1 MAEPPVEMSSTKE
14 FQLPL
19 LIIMVVDVPI
29 LLVLFILFV
38 RISNKFPI
46 NKRVSKSVIFS
57 SGWTILTIIILLIP
71 GVWCWLMIWTRW
83 MSYTVANGIILRA
96 LNAWMIAQHQARLRD
111 SRKNIRIKFC
121 SPLLAKSPLALH
133 IISGVLNFLIF
144 LPISFINEL
153 YAVKADSC
161 NPAFWNKSWLALDT
175 MYILTLIGLGILLTF
190 TKTAESLSMRTEL
203 HGIIFFMVSCMIV
216 VFAVPKFGQL
226 DSSLALVFMAV
237 SNTLYLTICF
247 LITIVTPLVIYYR
260 RLYRIR
266 RVLGNNKESEHIMD
280 SSENFQQIL
289 YNKDLYAELENF
301 MALEFCLENLK
312 FWEAVNLFRSVKE
325 ERLSTE
331 ARRIFKK
338 FISKYATSSVEI
350 TAAERKA
357 IQQQIAD
364 DTCTRSTFDAAQL
377 QVFEWMKWNVYL
389 TFLDSRSRVHGRPAL

>member
-1 MAEPPVEMSSTKE
+1 MTLTQNDLK
-14 FQLPL
+14 LL
-19 LIIMVVDVPI
+19 LIMLVDVPI

-46 NKRVSKSVIFS
+46 NKRVSRSVIFS
-57 SGWTILTIIILLIP
+57 SGWTIVTIIIILSP
-71 GVWCWLMIWTRW
+71 DVKCWLVVWTRW

-111 SRKNIRIKFC
+111 SRKIIRLRFC

-133 IISGVLNFLIF
+133 IVSGVLNFLIF
-144 LPISFINEL
+144 LPISFTSGIYNDCGM
-153 YAVKADSC
+153 AV
-161 NPAFWNKSWLALDT
+161 FWNQSWLALDVL
-175 MYILTLIGLGILLTF
+175 YILTLIGLAILLTF

-203 HGIIFFMVSCMIV
+203 HGIIFFMVACMVV
-216 VFAVPKFGQL
+216 VFAIDLPNLEEPF
-226 DSSLALVFMAV
+226 AMFFMKV
-237 SNTLYLTICF
+237 SNSLYLTICF

-338 FISKYATSSVEI
+338 FISKHATSSVEI
-350 TAAERKA
+350 TATERKA